1 MFEIILSVAFLI
13 LDRIY
18 RIYRIEEE
26 LSHARLTLHAA
37 SALKTRRR
45 QGRGETEHFGLN
57 GSINQQY
64 MALVLWKFANSA
76 DGGGLRQSEQDI
88 VVVLRRCRKTDVG
101 RRIVNRKP
109 SRSVER

>member
-76 DGGGLRQSEQDI
+76 DENAFLSKRILFSREGGET
-88 VVVLRRCRKTDVG
+88 RRKG
-101 RRIVNRKP
+101 
-109 SRSVER
+109 E